1 MKPYGNLRKLRWP
14 KKKDKNGLDMEKI
27 KKMNH
32 SLNSLIEEEKEQREL
47 ADWQRIAM
55 LTRTE

>member
-32 SLNSLIEEEKEQREL
+32 SLTEGEKEQREL